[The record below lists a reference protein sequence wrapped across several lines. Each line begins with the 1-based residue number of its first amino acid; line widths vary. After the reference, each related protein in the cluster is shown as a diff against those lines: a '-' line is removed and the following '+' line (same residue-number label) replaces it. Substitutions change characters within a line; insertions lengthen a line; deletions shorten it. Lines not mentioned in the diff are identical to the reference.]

1 MRDTIIVDAQGYLGP
16 HSPRLLEVGQT
27 QSFVFK
33 ADDCG
38 PWYLTPEQRD
48 TQRHNKGTGRTKL
61 VERSKKQLFNALT
74 NAGVSFQQNR
84 NHTKKE
90 LQDFARIHGVALN
103 EQKEL
108 VTLGWEGQPKG
119 LQQVLWERG
128 LISETLLEKY
138 TLDGRKDP
146 ITGQIDLQYS
156 LRHLLSECTD
166 FREEETA
173 LQYLGRQLGVTVQL
187 TPKFHAELAG
197 EGVEYCWAHAKAYYR
212 RVPVSRKR
220 GRENFKQLVKECTC
234 PTTVLTKD
242 RIERFASRARA
253 YICTYHHLQQQSAS
267 TPSSPNTED
276 VPVPVVVKEEV
287 LSSDD
292 IEKVAKAFK
301 CHRCVLDFDSGF
313 VHSELRKGKEEMNNN
328 EME

>member
-1 MRDTIIVDAQGYLGP
+1 M
-16 HSPRLLEVGQT
+16 
-27 QSFVFK
+27 
-33 ADDCG
+33 
-38 PWYLTPEQRD
+38 
-48 TQRHNKGTGRTKL
+48 
-61 VERSKKQLFNALT
+61 
-74 NAGVSFQQNR
+74 
-84 NHTKKE
+84 
-90 LQDFARIHGVALN
+90 
-103 EQKEL
+103 
-108 VTLGWEGQPKG
+108 
-119 LQQVLWERG
+119 
-128 LISETLLEKY
+128 LEKN
-138 TLDGRKDP
+138 TLDGCKDP
-146 ITGQIDLQYS
+146 ITGQIDLPYS

-212 RVPVSRKR
+212 RIPVSRKR

-253 YICTYHHLQQQSAS
+253 YICTYHHLQEQSAS
-267 TPSSPNTED
+267 TPSSTNTKD
-276 VPVPVVVKEEV
+276 VPVPVVVKEELV

-313 VHSELRKGKEEMNNN
+313 VHSELRKGKDEMNNN